1 MRFVRFNV
9 AGDDL
14 DEVAFAVGELRRQA
28 KLPDEDDLVAIEI
41 DRQDG
46 DRRSG
51 AQQVARFD
59 ISVRAARL
67 HALVGTKSAPEN
79 LALDDHHVRGLIRD
93 LNILRH
99 LGSAHPLHTSDAS
112 ASPLKADIARDL
124 FMVGPPGQYLK
135 RPREPAH
142 GCLSIPE

>member
-1 MRFVRFNV
+1 MRFVRFDV

-28 KLPDEDDLVAIEI
+28 KLPDQDDLVAIEI

-67 HALVGTKSAPEN
+67 HALVGAKSAPEN
-79 LALDDHHVRGLIRD
+79 LVLDDHYLGRFVGDCSVRWS
-93 LNILRH
+93 LRIGHRAVLCMNVRQTRGAPSPH
-99 LGSAHPLHTSDAS
+99 LG
-112 ASPLKADIARDL
+112 RG
-124 FMVGPPGQYLK
+124 MG
-135 RPREPAH
+135 
-142 GCLSIPE
+142 